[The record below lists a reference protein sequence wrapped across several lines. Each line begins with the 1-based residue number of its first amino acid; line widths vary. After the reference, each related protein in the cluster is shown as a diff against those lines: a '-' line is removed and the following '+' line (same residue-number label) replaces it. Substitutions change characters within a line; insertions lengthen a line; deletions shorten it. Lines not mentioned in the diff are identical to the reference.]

1 MAKNKWAMVIMNHGY
16 DPERDHARLDT
27 KDVEAHILTVR
38 DAEEA
43 IILAKRLSQEG
54 FGAIEVCGA
63 FGEKLAGEMYKA
75 TGCCI
80 PVGYVITP
88 TEQLEQ
94 ALKFWDSVETESL
107 SV

>member
-16 DPERDHARLDT
+16 APEKDHARLDT

-43 IILAKRLSQEG
+43 IALAKRLSQEG

-63 FGEKLAGEMYKA
+63 FGEKLAGEMYQA
-75 TGCCI
+75 TDCRV
-80 PVGYVITP
+80 PVGYVTIP
-88 TEQLEQ
+88 AEQLGQ
-94 ALKFWDSVETESL
+94 ALKFWGSVETENS
-107 SV
+107 SI